1 MMPNPRQ
8 NKRARGTGGENYAAR
23 MLTKNGYALLCRNY
37 TAPCGEVDLI
47 LTKENFL
54 CFVEVK
60 LRSLSSGEVAAS
72 AVDKEKLER
81 ICGCIEHFYSE
92 YKDNRYVS
100 SLKPRI
106 DVVEIYTSKG
116 IVKKFNHIIGVQ
128 DEFGNGG
135 NTQDAF

>member
-1 MMPNPRQ
+1 
-8 NKRARGTGGENYAAR
+8 
-23 MLTKNGYALLCRNY
+23 MLTKDGYSLLCRNY
-37 TAPCGEVDLI
+37 TTPCGEVDLI
-47 LTKENFL
+47 VTKEEYL

-72 AVDKEKLER
+72 AVDGEKLGR
-81 ICGCIEHFYSE
+81 ICSCIEHFYNE

-116 IVKKFNHIIGVQ
+116 IVKKYNHIIGVQ
-128 DEFGNGG
+128 DEYGNGG
-135 NTQDAF
+135 DIT